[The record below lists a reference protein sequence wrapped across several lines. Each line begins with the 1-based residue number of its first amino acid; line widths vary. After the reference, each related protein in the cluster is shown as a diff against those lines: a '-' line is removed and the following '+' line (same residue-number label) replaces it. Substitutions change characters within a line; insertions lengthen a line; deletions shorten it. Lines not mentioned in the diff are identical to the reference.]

1 MIDDEH
7 IRVAGTG
14 EEAAGSCAAWIIGEL
29 ELVLRSSGF
38 ATLAISGGSTPK
50 LMFDAMA
57 ALPFDWSRLQ
67 IFWVD
72 ERCVPPDDSR
82 SNYKLAKEHLL
93 DRTNIPAANVHRIR
107 GEQPPDE
114 AAMEYAEEIRLSF
127 GARAGLLPS
136 FDVIHRGIGDDA
148 HTASLFPGEPLIADR
163 TGIAGHVYVEKLQ
176 MHRVTLLPGVLLA
189 AKKTVILAAG
199 ADKAE
204 PIANVMRGPE
214 DPFKFP
220 CQIATRGADNA
231 FWFID
236 ESAAAR
242 L

>member
-7 IRVAGTG
+7 IRVAPTA
-14 EEAAGSCAAWIIGEL
+14 EQTAGACGAWIVGEL
-29 ELVLRSSGF
+29 ELVLRSSDF

-57 ALPFDWSRLQ
+57 ALPFDWSRLR

-72 ERCVPPDDSR
+72 ERCVPPDDAR

-107 GEQPPDE
+107 GEQPPEE
-114 AAMEYAEEIRLSF
+114 AATEYAEEIRSSVA
-127 GARAGLLPS
+127 ARDGLLPS
-136 FDVIHRGIGDDA
+136 FDIIHRGIGDDA

-163 TGIAGHVYVEKLQ
+163 TGIAGHVFVQKLQ
-176 MHRVTLLPGVLLA
+176 MHRVTLLPGVLMA

-204 PIANVMRGPE
+204 PIANVLRGPD

-220 CQIATRGADNA
+220 CQIATRGAHNA

-236 ESAAAR
+236 QSAAAR
-242 L
+242 P

>member
-1 MIDDEH
+1 MIDDDHFRIAATAEQ
-7 IRVAGTG
+7 
-14 EEAAGSCAAWIIGEL
+14 AAGACGAWIIGEL
-29 ELVLRSSGF
+29 DLVLRSSAS

-57 ALPFDWSRLQ
+57 VLPFDWSRLQ

-72 ERCVPPDDSR
+72 ERCVPPDDAQ

-93 DRTNIPAANVHRIR
+93 DRTNIPSANVHRIR
-107 GEQPPDE
+107 GEQPPE
-114 AAMEYAEEIRLSF
+114 QAAADYVEEIRSLF
-127 GARAGLLPS
+127 GGRTGLLPS

-163 TGIAGHVYVEKLQ
+163 TAIAAHVYVEKLQ
-176 MHRVTLLPGVLLA
+176 MHRVTLLPGVLIA

-204 PIANVMRGPE
+204 PIVNVLRGPE

-220 CQIATRGADNA
+220 CQIATRGAHNA
-231 FWFID
+231 FWFLD
-236 ESAAAR
+236 ESAAAK